1 MNEMGRMLIIAGL
14 ALVGVGLL
22 VLLLGKMGLPLGRL
36 PGDITYRGKNIT
48 VFAPLG
54 TCLLLS
60 LVLTLVLWAIGKW
73 RG

>member
-1 MNEMGRMLIIAGL
+1 MGRVLIIAGL

-36 PGDITYRGKNIT
+36 PGDIAFRGKNIT

>member
-1 MNEMGRMLIIAGL
+1 MGRVLIIAGL

-36 PGDITYRGKNIT
+36 PGDIAFRGKNIT

-60 LVLTLVLWAIGKW
+60 LLLTLVLWAIGKW